1 MEKAEAIKTAR
12 EKTGIVVI
20 CGPTGVG
27 KTAAA
32 IALCEAIGGAI
43 VGADSMQVYR
53 FMDIGTAKPT
63 ADEQARVHH
72 DLINVVDPD
81 EDFDAARYQHLA
93 DTAIARL
100 LKAGKVPVVVGGTG
114 LYIRALLHG
123 IFPDAPG
130 DPEVR
135 RALRRRLSAE
145 GAAALHRELAA
156 RDPGAAA
163 RIHPNDRQRI
173 VRALEVLA
181 ITGRPLSELQRRHGF
196 RQQRYR
202 ALRIGLDIER
212 QELYRRID
220 RRVDRMLA
228 EGLLDEV
235 RALLRRG
242 YAATLKSMQSIGYRH
257 MAAYLEG
264 RLDWDEAV
272 RTLKRDTR
280 RYAKRQLT
288 WFRADSAVRWYRP
301 GEGRLI
307 SMVTEKFLAK
317 HHRS

>member
-1 MEKAEAIKTAR
+1 MEKAEAIKTVR

-32 IALCEAIGGAI
+32 IALCEAVGGAI

-72 DLINVVDPD
+72 DLIDVVDPD

-100 LKAGKVPVVVGGTG
+100 VKAKRVPVVVGGTG

-156 RDPGAAA
+156 RDPDAAA

-181 ITGRPLSELQRRHGF
+181 VTGRPLSELQRRHGF

-202 ALRIGLDIER
+202 ALQIGLDIER

-235 RALLRRG
+235 RGLLRRG

-257 MAAYLEG
+257 MVAYLEG

-288 WFRADSAVRWYRP
+288 WFRADPAVRWHRP
-301 GEGRLI
+301 DQVPPIVKAVR
-307 SMVTEKFLAK
+307 SFLGK
-317 HHRS
+317 

>member
-1 MEKAEAIKTAR
+1 MKKAEAIKTAR

-32 IALCEAIGGAI
+32 IALCEAVGGAI

-63 ADEQARVHH
+63 ADERARVHH
-72 DLINVVDPD
+72 DLIDVVDPD

-100 LKAGKVPVVVGGTG
+100 VKAKRVPVVVGGTG

-130 DPEVR
+130 DPKVR

-156 RDPGAAA
+156 RDPDAAA

-181 ITGRPLSELQRRHGF
+181 VTGRPLSELQRRHGF

-202 ALRIGLDIER
+202 ALQIGLDIER
-212 QELYRRID
+212 QGLYRRID
-220 RRVDRMLA
+220 RRVDHMLA

-235 RALLRRG
+235 CGLLQRG

-288 WFRADSAVRWYRP
+288 WFRADPAMRWHRPDQMLPIVKAVR
-301 GEGRLI
+301 
-307 SMVTEKFLAK
+307 SFLGK
-317 HHRS
+317 

>member
-1 MEKAEAIKTAR
+1 MRKTEGVGAQP
-12 EKTGIVVI
+12 KGPGIVVI

-32 IALCEAIGGAI
+32 IALCEAVGGGI
-43 VGADSMQVYR
+43 VGADAMQVYR

-63 ADEQARVHH
+63 AGEQARVHH
-72 DLINVVDPD
+72 DLIDVVDPD
-81 EDFDAARYQHLA
+81 EDFDAARYLRLA
-93 DTAIARL
+93 DAAIARL
-100 LKAGKVPVVVGGTG
+100 AAAAKVPVVVGGTG

-123 IFPDAPG
+123 IFPGAPG
-130 DPEVR
+130 NPDVR
-135 RALRRRLSAE
+135 RELRRRLSAE
-145 GAAALHRELAA
+145 GAPALHRELAA
-156 RDPGAAA
+156 RDPEAAA

-181 ITGRPLSELQRRHGF
+181 VTGRPLSELQRRHGF

-202 ALRIGLDIER
+202 ALQIGLDLER
-212 QELYRRID
+212 RELYRRID
-220 RRVDRMLA
+220 RRVDRMLE

-235 RALLRRG
+235 RGLLRRG
-242 YAATLKSMQSIGYRH
+242 YPATLKSMQSIGYRH
-257 MAAYLEG
+257 MAAYLAG

-288 WFRADSAVRWYRP
+288 WFRADPAVRWYPAGDEDRISTTVAAFLKKRRP
-301 GEGRLI
+301 
-307 SMVTEKFLAK
+307 S
-317 HHRS
+317 

>member
-1 MEKAEAIKTAR
+1 MEKAEAIKTVR

-20 CGPTGVG
+20 CDPTGVG

-32 IALCEAIGGAI
+32 IALCEAVGGAI

-72 DLINVVDPD
+72 DLIDVVDPD

-100 LKAGKVPVVVGGTG
+100 VKAKRVPVVVGGTG

-156 RDPGAAA
+156 RDPDAAA

-181 ITGRPLSELQRRHGF
+181 VTGRPLSELQRRHGF

-202 ALRIGLDIER
+202 ALQIGLDIER

-235 RALLRRG
+235 RGLLRRG

-257 MAAYLEG
+257 MVAYLEG

-288 WFRADSAVRWYRP
+288 WFRADPAVRWHRP
-301 GEGRLI
+301 DQVPPIVKAVR
-307 SMVTEKFLAK
+307 SFLGK
-317 HHRS
+317 